1 MRPENQDASQRQ
13 DGLVN
18 MSMAFVAN
26 LQARSVAT
34 DLMTNRNPR
43 PTGVV
48 IA

>member
-34 DLMTNRNPR
+34 DLIWSTVLITVRSN
-43 PTGVV
+43 
-48 IA
+48 